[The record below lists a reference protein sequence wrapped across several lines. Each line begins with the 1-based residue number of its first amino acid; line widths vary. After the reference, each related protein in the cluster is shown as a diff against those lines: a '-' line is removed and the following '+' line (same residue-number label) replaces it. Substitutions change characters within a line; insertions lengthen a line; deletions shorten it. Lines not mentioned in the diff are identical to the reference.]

1 MIFDGQLYV
10 ITAHWADHG
19 MDFPRALAILHS
31 IQRAIVASPS
41 PAPNVE
47 FSVNLGD
54 WPGDPRNEHP
64 HWVLTRLADGDHDKW
79 VMPDFGYWSWP
90 GPFMGEYSKL
100 RAEIAANEGAWDRK
114 KPKAVWR
121 GATTTNDIRG
131 RLVKAT
137 RGKAWSDVQAINW
150 AEKATLDEFG
160 LSVPEHCDYQYVLH
174 TEGHSY
180 SGRGKYLLNCESV
193 SIVHTP
199 EWIEP
204 HTHLFVGD
212 GPNQNVVA
220 VDRDFSDLEAKME
233 RLLRSPDVGA
243 RVARNS
249 AAVFRDRYLTP
260 AAQACYW
267 RRLIREWRSVSFE
280 PAMFETVRGK
290 DGRSRKKARGLA
302 FETYVAEM
310 HSDRNLTSV

>member
-1 MIFDGQLYV
+1 
-10 ITAHWADHG
+10 
-19 MDFPRALAILHS
+19 MDFPRGLAILHS
-31 IQRAIVASPS
+31 IHRAIVASPS
-41 PAPNVE
+41 RVPNVE

-64 HWVLTRLADGDHDKW
+64 HWVLTRFADGDHDKW

-100 RAEIAANEGAWDRK
+100 RAEIAANEVAWAGK

-131 RLVKAT
+131 LLVKAT

-150 AEKATLDEFG
+150 AEKSTLDEFG

-174 TEGHSY
+174 TEGLFFRSFGNIRQLTRPGHSY

-193 SIVHTP
+193 SIVHKP

-204 HTHLFVGD
+204 HTHLFIGD
-212 GPNQNVVA
+212 GPNQNIVSVA
-220 VDRDFSDLEAKME
+220 RDFGDLDAKME
-233 RLLRSPDVGA
+233 RLLRDPELGV

-267 RRLIREWRSVSFE
+267 RRLIRSWRSVSFE
-280 PAMFETVRGK
+280 PDMFEKYRAK
-290 DGRSRKKARGLA
+290 DGKERMRARGIA

-310 HSDRNLTSV
+310 TSSTNLTMV